1 MNQEVKKAL
10 VINAIPDTKQFGA
23 VIAYF
28 GLLYAIFKKHGA
40 TNIQK
45 LRTSEQ
51 IFGDGGIMATAV
63 VEFPNEKAIKDAF
76 DSDAF
81 KALNSAHEKLYELF
95 DVRICDV
102 H

>member
-10 VINAIPDTKQFGA
+10 VINAIPDTTQFDA
-23 VIAYF
+23 VIKYF
-28 GLLYAIFKKHGA
+28 AQLYAIFQKHGA
-40 TNIQK
+40 TDIQK

-51 IFGDGGIMATAV
+51 ILGDGGVTATAV
-63 VEFPNEKAIKDAF
+63 VEFPNEKAIRDAF

-81 KALNSAHEKLYELF
+81 RALNSAHEKLYELF

>member
-10 VINAIPDTKQFGA
+10 VINAIPDTKQFDA
-23 VIAYF
+23 VIKYF
-28 GLLYAIFKKHGA
+28 AQLYAIFQKHGA

-63 VEFPNEKAIKDAF
+63 VEFPNEKAIKDVF
-76 DSDAF
+76 DSAAF
-81 KALNSAHEKLYELF
+81 KALDSAHERLYELF
-95 DVRICDV
+95 DVRICEV

>member
-10 VINAIPDTKQFGA
+10 VINAIYGTDMDA
-23 VIAYF
+23 VIKYF
-28 GLLYAIFKKHGA
+28 SKLEAIFQNHGA
-40 TNIQK
+40 INIQK

-51 IFGDGGIMATAV
+51 IIGYGDLRFIFV
-63 VEFPNEKAIKDAF
+63 VEFPNEKAIKDVFESA
-76 DSDAF
+76 AF

-95 DVRICDV
+95 DVRICEV

>member
-1 MNQEVKKAL
+1 M
-10 VINAIPDTKQFGA
+10 DA
-23 VIAYF
+23 VIKYF
-28 GLLYAIFKKHGA
+28 AKLEAFFQNHGA

-51 IFGDGGIMATAV
+51 IIGDGDLRSIAV
-63 VEFPNEKAIKDAF
+63 VEFPNEKAIKDVF

-81 KALNSAHEKLYELF
+81 KALNSAHERLYELF
-95 DVRICDV
+95 DVRICEV

>member
-10 VINAIPDTKQFGA
+10 VINAIPDIKQFDE
-23 VIAYF
+23 VIKYF
-28 GLLYAIFKKHGA
+28 AKLYAIFQNHGA

-63 VEFPNEKAIKDAF
+63 VEFPNKKAIKDVF
-76 DSDAF
+76 DSAAF
-81 KALNSAHEKLYELF
+81 KALDSAHERLYKLF
-95 DVRICDV
+95 DVRICEV